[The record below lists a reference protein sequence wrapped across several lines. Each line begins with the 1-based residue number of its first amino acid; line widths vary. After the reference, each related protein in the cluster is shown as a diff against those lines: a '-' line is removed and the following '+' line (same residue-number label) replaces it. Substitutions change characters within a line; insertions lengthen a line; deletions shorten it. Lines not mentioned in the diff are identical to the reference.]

1 LIPRPT
7 RALPTWSLV
16 VAAVLAW
23 LLAGLLT
30 LHWGGAADFDLRIYR
45 DAEQHIAGGH
55 TYTLH
60 FSRAHLR
67 FTYPPFALLLL
78 SPLRYIP
85 LVPLELV
92 WWVLGAAALVTLSY
106 LALTGATS
114 LRGSRSVAIAALVA
128 GVAQCALEPLRSNA
142 DYGQINVFLML
153 LVVTDLTRVRQP
165 WRGLLV
171 GLAAAIK
178 LTPLLYLAYF
188 LVVRDLRSALRGAA
202 AFLGAAALSWLILPS
217 DSLYYWV
224 HQVAQPQHTG
234 NVNYVSNQSWL
245 GLVHRAPVNADRVG
259 IALWCLLEVAT
270 LVVGIIAARR
280 LVRIDRPIDAI
291 LALALTELLISPIS
305 WSHHWS
311 WVVLVPI
318 VMLGRWEK
326 YRKVSKAMVLLLAMA
341 IAEPY
346 WWNLSGW
353 VGTLPDDSLL
363 LAGAV
368 LLASLTRTG
377 SLLAPAD

>member
-1 LIPRPT
+1 
-7 RALPTWSLV
+7 
-16 VAAVLAW
+16 
-23 LLAGLLT
+23 
-30 LHWGGAADFDLRIYR
+30 
-45 DAEQHIAGGH
+45 
-55 TYTLH
+55 
-60 FSRAHLR
+60 
-67 FTYPPFALLLL
+67 LLL

-245 GLVHRAPVNADRVG
+245 GLVHRAPFNADRVG

>member
-1 LIPRPT
+1 MPGISGIST
-7 RALPTWSLV
+7 T
-16 VAAVLAW
+16 
-23 LLAGLLT
+23 
-30 LHWGGAADFDLRIYR
+30 
-45 DAEQHIAGGH
+45 
-55 TYTLH
+55 
-60 FSRAHLR
+60 
-67 FTYPPFALLLL
+67 
-78 SPLRYIP
+78 
-85 LVPLELV
+85 
-92 WWVLGAAALVTLSY
+92 
-106 LALTGATS
+106 
-114 LRGSRSVAIAALVA
+114 
-128 GVAQCALEPLRSNA
+128 
-142 DYGQINVFLML
+142 
-153 LVVTDLTRVRQP
+153 
-165 WRGLLV
+165 
-171 GLAAAIK
+171 
-178 LTPLLYLAYF
+178 
-188 LVVRDLRSALRGAA
+188 
-202 AFLGAAALSWLILPS
+202 
-217 DSLYYWV
+217 
-224 HQVAQPQHTG
+224 
-234 NVNYVSNQSWL
+234 WL
-245 GLVHRAPVNADRVG
+245 GLVHRAPFNADRVG